1 MTFFYDIGAD
11 EQADQLMIGDYRRP
25 WTIREKHQRSRE
37 NAHFLPIKTKVG
49 TNRSINKL
57 LNAKYCLLLR
67 NSSRARRFFYVF
79 PRSAIMAFTLSLA
92 RNKVVCGSLTLTKN
106 P

>member
-37 NAHFLPIKTKVG
+37 NAHFLRIKTKVG
-49 TNRSINKL
+49 TNRSR
-57 LNAKYCLLLR
+57 Y
-67 NSSRARRFFYVF
+67 
-79 PRSAIMAFTLSLA
+79 
-92 RNKVVCGSLTLTKN
+92 
-106 P
+106 